1 MGEGFPT
8 RPTREAF
15 GPDPRNR
22 YPVRDPEQELAAE
35 IGRLLFWQVSGMGLV
50 VARAWAHVDLLNPT
64 PTVLDWAAAW
74 DPRREA
80 SPPTIGRVAQG
91 DFRITFAAQYPDE
104 SGEQQAFDVGKV
116 PYGFVDGAT
125 FHFIH
130 CYREDAT
137 KVRVLVKDT
146 ALAAVDGQRA
156 LVFIR

>member
-8 RPTREAF
+8 RPTRAAF
-15 GPDPRNR
+15 GPDPVNR
-22 YPVRDPEQELAAE
+22 YPVRDAEQELDAN
-35 IGRLLFWQVSGMGLV
+35 IGRLLFWQTSGMGLV
-50 VARAWAHVDLLNPT
+50 AHRAWLHLDLLNPT
-64 PTVLDWAAAW
+64 PSLLDWAAAW

-80 SPPTIGRVAQG
+80 AAPGVGRVAQG

-104 SGEQQAFDVGKV
+104 SGEQQAFDVGPV
-116 PYGFVDGAT
+116 PFGFVDGPT
-125 FHFIH
+125 FHFVH

-156 LVFIR
+156 LIFVR